1 MESLDAVYMTII
13 TISTV
18 GFGEVKPL
26 SPGGRLVTIGLIIG
40 SAGLAAYTASLAA
53 DLLASGEWRAR
64 WAQRKLMRMLSQLTN
79 HVIVCGYGRVG
90 KHVVHELKAE
100 GVPFVVLDTS
110 AENIAHLEELGHL
123 HLRGNAADENVL
135 KQAGIA
141 RARGL
146 VAAVNSDAENVFI
159 VLTARSLR
167 ADLLI
172 IARANYEDS
181 EPKLLRAGANRL
193 ILPYRIAGKRM
204 VTWLMRPAVADF
216 LDEVAHADGL
226 DFFLEQ
232 VSLAPNSKLV
242 GQTLAQAQLQNRFGI
257 TVLACRDVRGNWS
270 TSPGGEQVLHA
281 DAEIIALGT
290 REQLQELIKLARG

>member
-1 MESLDAVYMTII
+1 MCS
-13 TISTV
+13 S
-18 GFGEVKPL
+18 KP
-26 SPGGRLVTIGLIIG
+26 GL
-40 SAGLAAYTASLAA
+40 
-53 DLLASGEWRAR
+53 
-64 WAQRKLMRMLSQLTN
+64 
-79 HVIVCGYGRVG
+79 
-90 KHVVHELKAE
+90 
-100 GVPFVVLDTS
+100 
-110 AENIAHLEELGHL
+110 
-123 HLRGNAADENVL
+123 
-135 KQAGIA
+135 